1 MTMASAS
8 INGRMIEIER
18 SETILKAAKR
28 LSIDIPTLCYS
39 ERIHPEGGCRMCL
52 VTCEG
57 SPRPVAACHTSL
69 AAGMTINTH
78 TPELENLRMEIL
90 KLYLSENGHNSLPGD
105 ESRTKFS
112 LLLASYG
119 IIRAWPG
126 KQAKDLDTSNPYLR
140 FNANNCITC
149 RLCLNTCEQIQGQFV
164 YGVAGRGA
172 ATRLLLGVT
181 NQFADSPCVA
191 CGACVDVCPTGAIT
205 DCDRQDQRQADK
217 KMQTICGYCGVGCRI
232 EVEALAGTVLRINP
246 VEDAIVNQGHLC
258 LKGRYAHSYH
268 HSNERL
274 TQPLKRVDN
283 KFETIPWNEALDLAA
298 QKLIEIAKKYGPSG
312 LGALSSSRS
321 TNEAAYLLQKLF
333 RCLLHTN
340 NIDCCARVCHS
351 STALGLQLMTG
362 AGAAS
367 ASYIDI
373 EKASCIVLAGANPTA
388 GHPVVGARIKQA
400 VLRGARLILIDPRSI
415 ELVDYADLHCQLL
428 PGTNVALF
436 NGIAKV
442 LIEEELI
449 DTCYLHNRVEG
460 LEELRSF
467 VKELKLEE
475 ISAITSVDQD
485 QIVATARLIGSSGSV
500 LFIHGLGLSELTQGT
515 GSVMAFCNLGMLT
528 GSIGLPG
535 AGMLPLRGQNNV
547 QGNADMGGMPNLVTG
562 YQSLAEPKTRQ
573 RLEHIWGCAPPIKPG
588 LTIPEMIDAA
598 AKGDVHALWI
608 QGEDIVQ
615 SEPNETHVRES
626 LAKLDFLI
634 VQELFFS
641 ETCQYADLIFP
652 ACAALE
658 QEGTFTNG
666 ERRIQHVHPA
676 VPAPGE
682 ARPDWLVIR
691 DVGIRMGANW
701 QHNSPSDIMDEIA
714 QVAPDYFGGIS
725 YSRLQPDGLQWP
737 CPTLDHPG
745 TGTLHESKFMRG
757 KGKVACVEYSQSPEH
772 GIEGYPFLLITG
784 RLLEH
789 YNVGTMTRRTP
800 NQLMVSE
807 DVLNIHPEDAGK
819 HNITDGQRVKITS
832 RWGSTTVT
840 ACSSRRI
847 APGTLFLSFHFP
859 ETHANRV
866 TGPHHD
872 PQSNCPQYK
881 AIAVRVEALN

>member
-1 MTMASAS
+1 MIRTTAS
-8 INGRMIEIER
+8 INGLIIEIEKK
-18 SETILKAAKR
+18 ETILNAAKR
-28 LSIDIPTLCYS
+28 LNINIPTLCYS
-39 ERIHPEGGCRMCL
+39 DKINPEGGCRMCL
-52 VTCEG
+52 VACEG
-57 SPRPVAACHTSL
+57 SPRPVAACHTFI

-78 TPELENLRMEIL
+78 TTELEYLRREIL
-90 KLYLSENGHNSLPGD
+90 KLYMSEDEHSSLLGD
-105 ESRTKFS
+105 DSSTKFG
-112 LLLASYG
+112 LLLSSYG
-119 IIRAWPG
+119 ITRAWPG
-126 KQAKDLDTSNPYLR
+126 KQAETVDASNPYLR
-140 FNANNCITC
+140 FNVNNCITC

-164 YGVAGRGA
+164 YGIAGRGS
-172 ATRLLLGVT
+172 ATRLLLGMT

-191 CGACVDVCPTGAIT
+191 CGVCVDVCPTGAIT
-205 DCDRQDQRQADK
+205 DCDRQDQRKADK
-217 KMQTICGYCGVGCRI
+217 KTQTVCGYCGVGCRL
-232 EVEALAGTVLRINP
+232 EVEASADIVLRINP
-246 VEDAIVNQGHLC
+246 VKDSVVNQGHLC
-258 LKGRYAHSYH
+258 LKGRYAHVYH

-274 TQPLKRVDN
+274 TQPLKKVDN
-283 KFETIPWNEALDLAA
+283 KFVEITWNEALDLAA
-298 QKLIEIAKKYGPSG
+298 QKLVEIVNIHGSSG

-321 TNEAAYLLQKLF
+321 TNEAAYLLQRLF
-333 RCLLHTN
+333 RSLVHTN

-367 ASYIDI
+367 ASFVDI
-373 EKASCIVLAGANPTA
+373 EKANCIVLAGANPTA
-388 GHPVVGARIKQA
+388 GHPVLGARIKQA
-400 VLRGARLILIDPRSI
+400 VLRGARLVVIDPRSI
-415 ELVDYADLHCQLL
+415 ELADYADLHCQLL

-436 NGIAKV
+436 NGITKI
-442 LIEEELI
+442 LIEEDMI
-449 DTCYLHNRVEG
+449 DISYLENRVEG
-460 LEELRSF
+460 LDELRSF
-467 VKELKLEE
+467 VNQVRLGDV
-475 ISAITSVDQD
+475 SAITSVSQD
-485 QIVATARLIGSSGSV
+485 QIVATARLIGKSGPI

-515 GSVMAFCNLGMLT
+515 GSVMAFCNLGLLT

-562 YQSLAEPKTRQ
+562 YQSLTEPKTRL
-573 RLEHIWGCAPPIKPG
+573 RLENIWGCAPPLNPG
-588 LTIPEMIDAA
+588 LTIPEMLDAA
-598 AKGDVHALWI
+598 VTGNLHMLWI

-615 SEPNETHVRES
+615 SEPNETHVREA
-626 LAKLDFLI
+626 LANLDFLI

-691 DVGIRMGANW
+691 DVALRMGANW
-701 QHNSPSDIMDEIA
+701 KHNSPADIMDEIA

-725 YSRLQPDGLQWP
+725 YSRLHSDGLQWP
-737 CPTLDHPG
+737 CPTPDHPG
-745 TGTLHESKFMRG
+745 TGTLHESLFMCG
-757 KGKVACVEYSQSPEH
+757 KGKLACIDYSQSPEN
-772 GIEGYPFLLITG
+772 GIAGYPFLLVTG

-800 NQLMVSE
+800 NQLMVYE
-807 DVLNIHPEDAGK
+807 DVLSIHPEDAVSC
-819 HNITDGQRVKITS
+819 NIIDGQRVKLIS
-832 RWGSTTVT
+832 RWGSTIVT
-840 ACSSRRI
+840 ACSSRRM

-859 ETHANRV
+859 ETHANRI

-872 PQSNCPQYK
+872 PQSKCPQYK